1 MSCHQLSERVSH
13 PSRSGASKVEAS
25 TIIFLQTLM
34 AYIHRSI
41 QIALAVTSILVQ
53 SHVYLLLSV

>member
-13 PSRSGASKVEAS
+13 PYRSGTSKVEAS
-25 TIIFLQTLM
+25 TVIFLQTLM
-34 AYIHRSI
+34 AYVHRSI

>member
-41 QIALAVTSILVQ
+41 QIALAVTSILV
-53 SHVYLLLSV
+53 